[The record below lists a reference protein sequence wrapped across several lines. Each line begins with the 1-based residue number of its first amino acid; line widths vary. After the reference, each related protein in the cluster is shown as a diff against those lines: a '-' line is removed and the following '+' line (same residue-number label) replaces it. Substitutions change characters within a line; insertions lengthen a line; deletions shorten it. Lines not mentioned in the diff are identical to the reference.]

1 MPLTRV
7 GKARGGSP
15 VVKPV
20 SIILSELIFIWL
32 QSPQQSLSRSS
43 KLNLLRA
50 CRNVQISWCI
60 WMANVL
66 IIVLF
71 NLCEIIECLRKR
83 CFCQVT
89 NGLHV
94 SRQLSPDDNC
104 LSSPA
109 SGLPLLYLCSLVQH
123 CDNFHQTRAHRPT
136 AGHCCTVNG
145 NFMFLFSAQKASFSI
160 HVIAKYRPMMGKILE
175 HRPLLVTAPWTSH
188 WVTAVIPC
196 KPGQS
201 QRGESYTLSF
211 HGIQSARLVIY
222 ESFIQKRSTHKKYL
236 RYQSILILFRQK
248 GRF

>member
-1 MPLTRV
+1 M
-7 GKARGGSP
+7 
-15 VVKPV
+15 
-20 SIILSELIFIWL
+20 
-32 QSPQQSLSRSS
+32 
-43 KLNLLRA
+43 A
-50 CRNVQISWCI
+50 CTC
-60 WMANVL
+60 
-66 IIVLF
+66 
-71 NLCEIIECLRKR
+71 
-83 CFCQVT
+83 
-89 NGLHV
+89 
-94 SRQLSPDDNC
+94 PDNC
-104 LSSPA
+104 LQMTTA
-109 SGLPLLYLCSLVQH
+109 SAARPLLYLCSLVQH

-160 HVIAKYRPMMGKILE
+160 HVIAKYRPMMGKIWE

-236 RYQSILILFRQK
+236 RYQSILFCLDKKDIISGNLIRAQILFGPCILFFCQLLLLGMRK
-248 GRF
+248 DTGDRGYC